1 GSLDVRPAPLAARS
15 AGASDAARAGREL
28 GVSVI
33 LTGHYLRQ
41 GSEVQVT
48 LQAVDVANNR
58 LLWQSSVTAAPGNAL
73 DEKIAA
79 EIRQE
84 LLPILEKAAARQ
96 P

>member
-1 GSLDVRPAPLAARS
+1 MNT
-15 AGASDAARAGREL
+15 
-28 GVSVI
+28 I

-58 LLWQSSVTAAPGNAL
+58 LLWQSSVTAAPGRAM
-73 DEKIAA
+73 DENIAK
-79 EIRQE
+79 EVQQG
-84 LLPILEKAAARQ
+84 LLPILEKPARQ